1 MTMRLFLM
9 CCELFVAMLCHHV
22 ECSDW
27 GTGLFCVVVVVTGD
41 NFPLLHSTA
50 FLECW
55 WGDRTDGS
63 AEDCGFPV
71 DGDGPARLD
80 PDPQYPFN

>member
-50 FLECW
+50 FWNVGGVIELMVLLKTAVS
-55 WGDRTDGS
+55 RLMVM
-63 AEDCGFPV
+63 AR
-71 DGDGPARLD
+71 PAA
-80 PDPQYPFN
+80 